1 MPTKKKRELPVLP
14 ATPATPATPARKAS
28 PRLRY
33 DCSVCPAYCCTYEWI
48 LVTKQDIQ
56 RLARR
61 FELTFE
67 VAEKRFTK
75 LIKAYGHRVLRHRR
89 DSIYKSAC
97 QFLDPV
103 ERRCTVYEHRPTTC
117 RSYPEENRCGFYEF
131 LRWERVHQDDP
142 TFIPFRH
149 QD

>member
-14 ATPATPATPARKAS
+14 SPSSRKVATPRK
-28 PRLRY
+28 LRY

-48 LVTKQDIQ
+48 LVTKRDIQ

-61 FELTFE
+61 FALPYEK
-67 VAEKRFTK
+67 AEQRFTK
-75 LIKAYGHRVLRHRR
+75 LVKSYGHRVLRHRR
-89 DSIYKSAC
+89 DPIYKSAC

-103 ERRCTVYEHRPTTC
+103 ERRCTVYEDRPTTC
-117 RSYPEENRCGFYEF
+117 RSYPEKSTCGFYEF

-142 TFIPFRH
+142 TFIPFRR
-149 QD
+149 DDG